1 MDEKIGAAYLDEA
14 FRSLRGHKRL
24 AEGAFAQIDDEQF
37 FRILD
42 PEANSVAILVK
53 HIAGNMRSRWS
64 DFLTT
69 DGEKPDR
76 HRDSEFV
83 IAPGD
88 TRVALMERWEQ
99 SWKILFATLESLGPA
114 DLERT
119 VTIRTEPYTV
129 VGAVQRS
136 LAHYSDHIG
145 QIILLAKHFA
155 GEKWQTLSVPRGKSE
170 EVNAAFA
177 ARFKEKAGKP

>member
-1 MDEKIGAAYLDEA
+1 MPGAFLAATLREL
-14 FRSLRGHKRL
+14 RSLKR
-24 AEGAFAQIDDEQF
+24 ATERAIAQIPDDAF
-37 FRILD
+37 FALLNA
-42 PEANSVAILVK
+42 ESNSIAILVK

-76 HRDSEFV
+76 HRDTEFV
-83 IAPGD
+83 IEPGD
-88 TRVALMERWEQ
+88 TRAALMERWEK
-99 SWKILFATLESLGPA
+99 SWTILLGTLESLGPG
-114 DLERT
+114 DLERV

-129 VGAVQRS
+129 IGAIQRS

-155 GEKWQTLSVPRGKSE
+155 GGKWQTLSIPRGKSE
-170 EVNAAFA
+170 EVNAAFVA
-177 ARFKEKAGKP
+177 KQREKAGKV

>member
-1 MDEKIGAAYLDEA
+1 MPGAFIDATLREL
-14 FRSLRGHKRL
+14 RSLKRATERAL
-24 AEGAFAQIDDEQF
+24 AQIPDESF
-37 FRILD
+37 FGALD
-42 PEANSVAILVK
+42 AESNSIAVLVK